1 MIVKIFSVSLTK
13 LLKELWPNLQKGS
26 LKGLLPMQ
34 KKVLITHVRHMCDY
48 NFIRNM
54 IHILNQTFSQECDQK
69 LDDVI

>member
-1 MIVKIFSVSLTK
+1 
-13 LLKELWPNLQKGS
+13 
-26 LKGLLPMQ
+26 MQ
-34 KKVLITHVRHMCDY
+34 KKVVITHLRHMCDY